1 MQAKLSHELSEAR
14 EQADKRKDIMK
25 RKIAKKVPKLV
36 QETTEFTEEVAK
48 PEYLDD
54 NQSIE
59 IMIEQI
65 ERNEIECT
73 MLVHKMKSIREYQET
88 LDMKVDHFEAVDNVY

>member
-1 MQAKLSHELSEAR
+1 M
-14 EQADKRKDIMK
+14 
-25 RKIAKKVPKLV
+25 PKLV

-48 PEYLDD
+48 PEYLDET
-54 NQSIE
+54 QSIE

-73 MLVHKMKSIREYQET
+73 MLVSKMKSMREYQET